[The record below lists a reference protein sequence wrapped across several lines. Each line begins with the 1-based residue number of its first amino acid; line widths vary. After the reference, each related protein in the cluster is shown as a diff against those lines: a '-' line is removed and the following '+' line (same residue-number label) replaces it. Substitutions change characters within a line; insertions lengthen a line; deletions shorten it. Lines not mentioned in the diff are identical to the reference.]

1 MMNRVDLTKYSEE
14 HKLPFAQV
22 FGWYMMGL
30 FLSMLRKNGF
40 LEQMWL
46 VTPGSLDPA
55 QDRHVLEEGL
65 GFYYAEDERITKNDG
80 FVPGCQMKSDFRER
94 LLMKLQMDASKEK
107 LPLEIKSIG
116 AKERVEIHYDGMY
129 FPLKIRIDRAQEG
142 VFPKDEDFEFFDPK
156 IQKIPVHRYP
166 SEEEAADH
174 VNVIMEKLELL
185 NEMEEYLQLYD
196 LISTTP
202 MSGRDVTEAIGKR
215 LRNSGRSAKKSTY
228 QLWAGYSN
236 SPFLKKKWKVLLRRH
251 QIKSPTWEE
260 VHQQL
265 SLFIEPVWETLEK
278 EEIFFGDWMPGLG
291 RYLD

>member
-1 MMNRVDLTKYSEE
+1 MMNRADLIKYSEE
-14 HKLPFAQV
+14 NKLPFAQV
-22 FGWYMMGL
+22 LGWYVVGL
-30 FLSMLRKNGF
+30 FLDLLKKNKF

-46 VTPGSLDPA
+46 VTPQSIDPS

-65 GFYYAEDERITKNDG
+65 GFYYAEDERITKSDG

-94 LLMKLQMDASKEK
+94 LLMKLQMDAAGEK

-116 AKERVEIHYDGMY
+116 AKDRVEIHYDGMY
-129 FPLKIRIDRAQEG
+129 FPLKFWIQKAQPG
-142 VFPKDEDFEFFDPK
+142 VFPKEDGVDFFDPK
-156 IQKIPVHRYP
+156 VKQIPILRYP

-185 NEMEEYLQLYD
+185 NEMEEYLRLYE
-196 LISTTP
+196 LVSTTP
-202 MSGRDVTEAIGKR
+202 MSGRDVSEAIGKR
-215 LRNSGRSAKKSTY
+215 LRQNGRSAKSKTF

-251 QIKSPTWEE
+251 QIKSPPWDE
-260 VHQQL
+260 VHNQL
-265 SLFIEPVWETLEK
+265 SLFIKPVWETLER